1 MPLADGRTWDV
12 VSVDPFMGDAADK
25 APRLPVV
32 FCGLATSL
40 VTLTVDLDRPMC
52 SLLRAGWPTSS
63 RGTIASAGWCCVVL
77 DQKIQTE
84 TLVELLGGCS
94 DETCLKMAWERKA
107 QLDVPKYSRGVSLMA
122 VPESLEEWRSE
133 HRTARKRADR
143 AERLGYRFAE
153 IDRSRYADDIL
164 DINLSL
170 PERQGRP
177 MSAGYHDP
185 SVSSLPEYACGFH
198 NIRCYGVFDFDP
210 PYDKKLLAYLTLYR
224 VRDLAMVSMILGHGD
239 HLKNDIMYQLFAGVV
254 EDQAGLGGS
263 FYYNRHDSGTDG
275 LRFYKER
282 VGFYQDDVEWSLS

>member
-1 MPLADGRTWDV
+1 MLEQKV
-12 VSVDPFMGDAADK
+12 
-25 APRLPVV
+25 
-32 FCGLATSL
+32 
-40 VTLTVDLDRPMC
+40 
-52 SLLRAGWPTSS
+52 
-63 RGTIASAGWCCVVL
+63 AS
-77 DQKIQTE
+77 E
-84 TLVELLGGCS
+84 TMIELLGGCS
-94 DETCLKMAWERKA
+94 DAMCLKMAWERKA
-107 QLDVPKYSRGVSLMA
+107 QLDVAKYSNCVSVMP
-122 VPESLEEWRSE
+122 VPDRLEDWRAI

-143 AERLGYRFAE
+143 AARLGYRFAG
-153 IDRSRYADDIL
+153 IDRSCYADDIL

-185 SVSSLPEYACGFH
+185 SVSRLPDYTCGFH
-198 NIRCYGVFDFDP
+198 NIRCYGILADGTLV
-210 PYDKKLLAYLTLYR
+210 AYLTLYR